1 MEVTLLFGTGA
12 MTLIFLAAYVKNRSL
27 KPGKPLLIYSLLSL
41 VLFVALCVYNF
52 NLYKEDISQAISSF
66 VQAEPEKAI
75 RKEQPKEATEP
86 EQKQASVSTE
96 ANVTEKIL
104 DAPLINQMPEL
115 PRGCE
120 VTSLAMLLQDA
131 GVNADKMTL
140 AKEIKRD
147 PTPMT
152 KQNGKTYFGNP
163 HTGFVGDMYS
173 FETPGYGVYNEPI
186 FELAERYLPGKVEN
200 ITGESFDSVINKLKD
215 DKTVWI
221 ITNATFKVLGEEE
234 FRTWETPDG
243 PVEITYREHSVL
255 VTGFD
260 ENYIY
265 FNDPLTG
272 IKNNKSNK
280 AAFIAAWEQMG
291 KQAISLK

>member
-12 MTLIFLAAYVKNRSL
+12 MTLIFAAAYVKNRFL
-27 KPGKPLLIYSLLSL
+27 KPAKPLLIYSLLSL
-41 VLFVALCVYNF
+41 VLFVVLCVYNL
-52 NLYKEDISQAISSF
+52 NLYKENISEAVSSF

-75 RKEQPKEATEP
+75 QKEQPKEATEP
-86 EQKQASVSTE
+86 EQKQTSVSTE

-131 GVNADKMTL
+131 GVNADKMKL

-221 ITNATFKVLGEEE
+221 ITNATFNVLGEEE